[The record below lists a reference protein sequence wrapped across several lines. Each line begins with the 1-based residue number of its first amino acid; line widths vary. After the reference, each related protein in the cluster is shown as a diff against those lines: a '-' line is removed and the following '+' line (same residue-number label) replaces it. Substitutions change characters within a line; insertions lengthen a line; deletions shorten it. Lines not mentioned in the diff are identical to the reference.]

1 MSKEKTIGGI
11 ILGAA
16 VGVALYKFFSM
27 PEEERTEFIDHL
39 KNRAH
44 ELLDDTEGTMDKV
57 KNHFAEIDTKDHPID
72 KLLVFKKLL
81 GALFSHPDR
90 RFLL

>member
-27 PEEERTEFIDHL
+27 PEQERTEFIDHL

-44 ELLDDTEGTMDKV
+44 ELLDDTEGTMNKV
-57 KNHFAEIDTKDHPID
+57 KDHFAEIDTKDHPID
-72 KLLVFKKLL
+72 KLLVVKKLL
-81 GALFSHPDR
+81 SELFSHPDR
-90 RFLL
+90 RFLS

>member
-1 MSKEKTIGGI
+1 MSNEKTIGAI

-16 VGVALYKFFSM
+16 VGVALLRFFNM
-27 PEEERTEFIDHL
+27 PEEERREFISHL

-44 ELLDDTEGTMDKV
+44 DLLDDTEGTMNKV
-57 KNHFAEIDTKDHPID
+57 KHHFAQIDMKENSVD
-72 KLLVFKKLL
+72 KILVVKNLLTD
-81 GALFSHPDR
+81 LFGSDR